1 MLGKFT
7 LENQSYLTLDN
18 PEAGLIQMTNNPVK
32 RSQLLEE
39 LESDSTLEIKE
50 RCLLGWIA
58 VRQFSEFNNPK
69 PPFSFCS
76 DFSKEELSL
85 FRKEVEGSD

>member
-1 MLGKFT
+1 
-7 LENQSYLTLDN
+7 
-18 PEAGLIQMTNNPVK
+18 
-32 RSQLLEE
+32 
-39 LESDSTLEIKE
+39 
-50 RCLLGWIA
+50 LGWIA

-76 DFSKEELSL
+76 DFSEEELSL